1 MMPERGQAF
10 ISLNPLWHAFDR
22 IDRIYMIRNRTDTL
36 SLSSMARIPEVE
48 VVLSREFISRML
60 VKKLVAKFLH
70 EILAH
75 Y

>member
-10 ISLNPLWHAFDR
+10 LCLNTIWHTFDM
-22 IDRIYMIRNRTDTL
+22 IYRIYMIRNRTDTL